1 MVLGK
6 FALDTFTKEKEGI
19 QLKKDDYSPIENFLT
34 KILHIRPDTDQTLD
48 YLMQNDSPFCN
59 LLVQQHKDKIVK
71 KSQSMKENNLDDS
84 L

>member
-34 KILHIRPDTDQTLD
+34 KILHIRPDTD
-48 YLMQNDSPFCN
+48 
-59 LLVQQHKDKIVK
+59 
-71 KSQSMKENNLDDS
+71 
-84 L
+84 